1 MAVPPQ
7 TLSVGGAVVAV
18 EGGIE
23 AEEAEQEEPPAVI
36 VASVEDH

>member
-7 TLSVGGAVVAV
+7 TLSVGGAVVAF

-23 AEEAEQEEPPAVI
+23 AEVAELEEPPAVI
-36 VASVEDH
+36 AASVEDH

>member
-23 AEEAEQEEPPAVI
+23 VEEAELEEPPAVI
-36 VASVEDH
+36 TASVENH